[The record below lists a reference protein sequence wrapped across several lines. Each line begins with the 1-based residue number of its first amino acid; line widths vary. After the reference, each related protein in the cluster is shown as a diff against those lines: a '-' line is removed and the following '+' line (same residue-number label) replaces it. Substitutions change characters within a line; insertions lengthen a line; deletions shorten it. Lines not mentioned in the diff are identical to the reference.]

1 MRARTLAPPPHVL
14 ADACAW
20 ATGGNMRADDGEAD
34 DEDDFDVVDGGA
46 LPEAVFGPEGGGESG
61 EGEADCVEGAAQA
74 PSVASSTTVVPI
86 SSGERGGAAST
97 RALT

>member
-20 ATGGNMRADDGEAD
+20 ATGRNLRADDVEAD

-86 SSGERGGAAST
+86 SSGERGGSAST

>member
-20 ATGGNMRADDGEAD
+20 ATGGNLRADDEEAD

-61 EGEADCVEGAAQA
+61 EGEADGVVEGAVAQA
-74 PSVASSTTVVPI
+74 PSVASSTTVVPM
-86 SSGERGGAAST
+86 RGGSAST